1 MSHRLAR
8 DLAPDGV
15 EAAQHHRAGCVV
27 YQHRHARQRLERA
40 DVPAFAAN
48 DAALQFVPG
57 QRDGG
62 GGGFVRVLRGVAL
75 DGDGNDAAR
84 GVLGLALRLGEDA
97 AGKLVGVAERGD
109 FTIFEQLRAGIF
121 GGELGDAGE
130 LFAALARVERGLLGL
145 DVLLALEE
153 AFELRGDERL
163 ALGKALLGGGDFLL
177 ARDVGQL
184 GLTTQLDGLLVRGH
198 TRLAEEGLGLALR
211 CL

>member
-1 MSHRLAR
+1 M
-8 DLAPDGV
+8 
-15 EAAQHHRAGCVV
+15 
-27 YQHRHARQRLERA
+27 
-40 DVPAFAAN
+40 
-48 DAALQFVPG
+48 
-57 QRDGG
+57 
-62 GGGFVRVLRGVAL
+62 RVLRSVAL
-75 DGDGNDAAR
+75 DGERNDAAR

-130 LFAALARVERGLLGL
+130 LFAALARECVGLGAGFLQTTLAGVERGLLGL

-184 GLTTQLDGLLVRGH
+184 GLTAEIDGLLVRGH